1 MATLGKAKYEYPMG
15 EPDIL
20 RPVIVHVDGMS
31 FRKCPITYRG
41 YRPTLKPHQ
50 IGVYNEEDDDEPIDK
65 TDTQQSCMDSVDDL
79 IDIKELPNGEYVT
92 DLWIPSVFYGYII
105 GRQGQTMRTIE
116 TDTKTKITIPRRN
129 ETGPVTIR
137 GKTKRSLSSAKQR
150 IEVVVWSNRQK
161 QPPTHFIG
169 IEINSDVVQERV
181 TEFKQTVLSLCD
193 SDDKVDEQI
202 IQLPIKMHLTLLTL
216 RLFTH
221 EEEKQAITALEKII
235 AECKSCFSSDKSPPK
250 IELKG
255 IDCMN
260 DDHTSVNTLHAKV
273 FLEDGSQKLQ
283 VFADSLLAETIK
295 EIPDLVKQE
304 NRPNVKLH
312 ATVMNSRWRDAG
324 PSQNRGRY
332 PPRISFDATKIFKEC
347 KDFDFG
353 SRELTQVMLLKM
365 GEKDERGFYKCIRA
379 FDL

>member
-1 MATLGKAKYEYPMG
+1 M
-15 EPDIL
+15 
-20 RPVIVHVDGMS
+20 
-31 FRKCPITYRG
+31 
-41 YRPTLKPHQ
+41 
-50 IGVYNEEDDDEPIDK
+50 
-65 TDTQQSCMDSVDDL
+65 
-79 IDIKELPNGEYVT
+79 
-92 DLWIPSVFYGYII
+92 IPAVFYGYII
-105 GRQGQTMRTIE
+105 GKQGQTMRTIE

-150 IEVVVWSNRQK
+150 IEVVVWSNKQK

-169 IEINSDVVQERV
+169 IEMNSDVVQERV

-193 SDDKVDEQI
+193 SSDKVDEQI
-202 IQLPIKMHLTLLTL
+202 IQLPIKMHLTLVVL

-235 AECKSCFSSDKSPPK
+235 AECKSCFSSDKCPPK
-250 IELKG
+250 IVLKG

-260 DDHTSVNTLHAKV
+260 DDHTSVNALYAKV
-273 FLEDGSQKLQ
+273 FMEDGSQKLQ
-283 VFADSLLAETIK
+283 VFADNLLAETIK
-295 EIPDLVKQE
+295 EIPDLVKQ
-304 NRPNVKLH
+304 NNCPNVKLH
-312 ATVMNSRWRDAG
+312 ATVINSRWRDAG

-332 PPRISFDATKIFKEC
+332 PPKISFDATKIFKEC

-365 GEKDERGFYKCIRA
+365 SEKDERGFYKCIRA